1 MSSVKALRNNLGK
14 RMDSTINWAVAQCL
28 YEGDLLTFDDLF

>member
-1 MSSVKALRNNLGK
+1 
-14 RMDSTINWAVAQCL
+14 MDSTINWAVAQCL